1 MGEYP
6 SAICAVHR
14 EADVST
20 RCGEDRGGGEGYR
33 VPLSPV
39 RRCWRTRRASGGTA
53 SNGWLLGEGPCSE
66 WGDMK

>member
-33 VPLSPV
+33 CPCHLRDAAGECRGLQVALQAMAGFSERGHAV
-39 RRCWRTRRASGGTA
+39 NGGT
-53 SNGWLLGEGPCSE
+53 
-66 WGDMK
+66 

>member
-6 SAICAVHR
+6 SATCAVHR

-33 VPLSPV
+33 VPLSP
-39 RRCWRTRRASGGTA
+39 A
-53 SNGWLLGEGPCSE
+53 
-66 WGDMK
+66 